1 MRKRIVSLGQKS
13 SSGPQEFVGSGRV
26 RQVTKSLEGG
36 PATAKAEIYWEG
48 GQQALGASGVVNG
61 RTASL
66 SQSDPG
72 SPRYVEYTGPRAREV
87 LVVEMRASSVS
98 GHGAFER
105 VQNAGP
111 AN

>member
-1 MRKRIVSLGQKS
+1 MRKS
-13 SSGPQEFVGSGRV
+13 SSGQ
-26 RQVTKSLEGG
+26 EGG
-36 PATAKAEIYWEG
+36 PATAKAEIYWEI

-105 VQNAGP
+105 VKGAEGGT
-111 AN
+111 AYHRHL